1 MTKEHAI
8 VAIGVLTLAIASAA
22 VYEILTV
29 NSQIQAKPE
38 PIKIPDYSAEL
49 DSLKSQINSVNSQIS
64 SVNSQINS
72 MGNNMSALDTLKN
85 GMTDVRAKLIDLQ
98 NKNNQ
103 QVQQVVLPT
112 PKFTSVIDKSAY
124 LPGDTVRII
133 AVGADPLKVVQVQL
147 LDSGGF
153 LVMNSKTW
161 ADSSGTVSYD
171 FPLSGSLLAG
181 SYQLRLVSGQQT
193 DTQPITIKSLY
204 SAQTTTITGSYT
216 FTAQTNKAIYGTGDL
231 IQVSGTG
238 YPNAAV
244 TGVLTSLSGN
254 TYSAATTVQPDG
266 SYTMSFLTSGSYETG
281 LYHISVN
288 NLDQTKTLSIYLQP
302 GSSSGSYTFTSQTDK
317 STYSRGESIGIS
329 GTGYPNSSVSG
340 VLTSPSGNTYT
351 STTTVQSDGSYTMV
365 YQTLQSY
372 ETGRWHITMTHLAE
386 TKVLYLFMQ

>member
-1 MTKEHAI
+1 VTKEHAI